1 MGTISKGKRWKP
13 LRLSR
18 TQLKYSAMY
27 ILITAVVLVFL
38 NLYASSTTRNLIF
51 RSKETFL
58 EDKVRLVATALS
70 ESKNLGQ
77 NHSDQVLKQIG
88 NLNATRV
95 LITDEVGLVVYDTM
109 EENSAQG
116 HYALLQEVVL
126 ALEGNDVFYSRYEEG
141 SLISCAATPVL
152 QGDKLVGSV
161 YLMEYDTDQGNLI
174 QALQQNIF
182 WISIVLEGA
191 IIIFSLF
198 FSEVF
203 SHRMREIFNSVRMIR
218 SGDYTHKMRIRGHDE
233 LSVLATEFNALSERL
248 QASEKRRRQF
258 VADASHELK
267 TPLASIKLLSD
278 SILQNEMDHDTILE
292 FVEDIGNE
300 ADRLNRMSQKLLSLN
315 KMDAQKED
323 DQVIEDICRVTERVF
338 RMLSPVAKLNQIS
351 LVNKTEPGCTVLM
364 FEDDLYQII
373 FNLIENG
380 IKYNKPG
387 GSVTVALSRQEDEYT
402 LTVQDTGV
410 GIPKDSL
417 PYIFDRF
424 YRVDKARSRQAGGSG
439 LGLSIV
445 SDMVHR
451 NLGTIEVMQPGEG
464 GSCFAVVFS
473 AFDWEEDA
481 E

>member
-1 MGTISKGKRWKP
+1 MGTISKGKRWRP

-27 ILITAVVLVFL
+27 ILITSAVLIFL

-51 RSKETFL
+51 RSKHTFL

-70 ESKNLGQ
+70 EDPSIAQ
-77 NHSDQVLKQIG
+77 SHSEQVLKQIG

-95 LITDEVGLVVYDTM
+95 LVTDGTGLVIYDTM
-109 EENSAQG
+109 EENSVLG

-126 ALEGNDVFYSRYEEG
+126 ALEGNDVFYSSYEAGALE
-141 SLISCAATPVL
+141 SRAAMPIL
-152 QGDKLVGSV
+152 RGDTLVGSV

-174 QALQQNIF
+174 QALQQNVF
-182 WISIVLEGA
+182 WISIVLEA
-191 IIIFSLF
+191 AVIIFSLI

-203 SHRMREIFNSVRMIR
+203 SHRMREIFNSVRLIR
-218 SGDYTHKMRIRGHDE
+218 GGDYSHKMRIRGHDE

-248 QASEKRRRQF
+248 QVSEDRRRQF
-258 VADASHELK
+258 VSDASHELK

-278 SILQNEMDHDTILE
+278 SILQNEMDRDTVLE

-315 KMDAQKED
+315 KMDAQKEEE
-323 DQVIEDICRVTERVF
+323 QVIEDICQITERVF

-351 LVNKTEPGCTVLM
+351 LINETIPGCTVLM

-380 IKYNKPG
+380 IKYNRPG
-387 GSVTVALSRQEDEYT
+387 GSVTVRLTRQDDEYT
-402 LTVQDTGV
+402 LSVQDTGV
-410 GIPKDSL
+410 GIPEDSL

-445 SDMVHR
+445 SDMVCR
-451 NLGTIEVMQPGEG
+451 NLGTIEVTQPETG
-464 GSCFAVVFS
+464 GSCFNVVFS